1 MDLLGRDVQV
11 FPQAEVRTIHPL
23 TGLSRGRVAV
33 VWLHLEPAVVL
44 VEQADDLGAGVRAA
58 GVLEECLSLERR
70 LSKGGK
76 LRADK
81 IQVQARLCVHG
92 VLLPIHSGLI
102 FARSYA
108 CCSRGQLISHRENA
122 TRPPARD
129 SRGKEFE
136 HPAMA
141 CDQWHCTHDTRRE
154 PPAKDSPR
162 CRDDHNAYIAAH
174 HAASPCHAYAA
185 TRHSTD
191 TPRIDATMAEPVA
204 VFPWLPSSS
213 PHLPL
218 IHSRISGVG
227 LITGELGSPATPKDM
242 PGGVSPRGIR
252 TRARIDGLD
261 PDIDHHCRRALAP
274 CRCHGTFAARG
285 PQRV

>member
-1 MDLLGRDVQV
+1 MRV
-11 FPQAEVRTIHPL
+11 VRGDSSLAIGKTPPVHPL
-23 TGLSRGRVAV
+23 VTVA
-33 VWLHLEPAVVL
+33 AKN
-44 VEQADDLGAGVRAA
+44 
-58 GVLEECLSLERR
+58 SN
-70 LSKGGK
+70 
-76 LRADK
+76 
-81 IQVQARLCVHG
+81 I
-92 VLLPIHSGLI
+92 
-102 FARSYA
+102 
-108 CCSRGQLISHRENA
+108 
-122 TRPPARD
+122 
-129 SRGKEFE
+129 
-136 HPAMA
+136 PAMA

-185 TRHSTD
+185 TRHSPD

-285 PQRV
+285 PQRVAGQDISGQPDASGQSSAEIMCFAHNG